1 MKNTI
6 LYHMIQN
13 TLRYIF
19 ESCDKTLKILYHM
32 IQNDILLDSI
42 SYCIILWYT
51 LHMMQYHGNRNH
63 MIYHIPYLQSHPLS
77 KFEWGR
83 TRFSKHLVNW
93 DQALYV
99 KLNPF
104 VSNPNLD
111 ELWKFVWTFSPNI
124 QTCFEL
130 IKKHLP
136 CPNIQIIK
144 INFCIW
150 RYLYINNIYQY
161 IMCNSD
167 WVWTGFTS

>member
-1 MKNTI
+1 
-6 LYHMIQN
+6 
-13 TLRYIF
+13 
-19 ESCDKTLKILYHM
+19 
-32 IQNDILLDSI
+32 
-42 SYCIILWYT
+42 
-51 LHMMQYHGNRNH
+51 
-63 MIYHIPYLQSHPLS
+63 MIYCSIPYHIVSYYDIHYIWCNIMGIGIIWYIIYLQSHPLS

-144 INFCIW
+144 INFFIW
-150 RYLYINNIYQY
+150 RYLYINNIYRY